1 MVQDFVI
8 NCAGKLLDL
17 KQPQVMG
24 ILNITPDSF
33 YTGSRWNMENGLLL
47 QCEKMINDGAAILDI
62 GAVSTRPGADLLNL
76 EQEWDRLEPVLKAVK
91 QHFPECIVS
100 IDTFRAE
107 IARRSVAEGAAIIN
121 DISGGRLDE
130 EMFATIAQLGVPY
143 ILMHSKGIPATMNTL
158 TQYDDVVLEILDYFI
173 EKTGQLK
180 ALGVKDIILDPGVGF
195 AKNITQNFIILKKM
209 QLFKILDLPL
219 LAGISRK
226 SMIYKTLGIS
236 PEDALNGTSALHLFV
251 LQQGVNI
258 LRVHDVKEAV
268 EVIRLYRQLT
278 M

>member
-17 KQPQVMG
+17 NQPQVMG

-33 YTGSRWNMENGLLL
+33 FTGSRWNMENGLLH
-47 QCEKMINDGAAILDI
+47 QCEKMIKEGAVILDI
-62 GAVSTRPGADLLNL
+62 GAVSTRPGADLLHL

-121 DISGGRLDE
+121 DISGGRLDD
-130 EMFATIAQLGVPY
+130 EMFATIALLGVPY
-143 ILMHSKGIPATMNTL
+143 ILMHSKGTPATMNTL
-158 TQYDDVVLEILDYFI
+158 THYDDVVLEILDYFI
-173 EKTGQLK
+173 EKTGELR
-180 ALGVKDIILDPGVGF
+180 ALGIKDIILDPGIGF
-195 AKNITQNFIILKKM
+195 AKNITQNFTILKKM
-209 QLFKILDLPL
+209 HLFEILELPL

-251 LQQGVNI
+251 LQQGANI

>member
-1 MVQDFVI
+1 MLQDFVI
-8 NCAGKLLDL
+8 NCTGKLLDL
-17 KQPQVMG
+17 NQPKVMG

-33 YTGSRWNMENGLLL
+33 YSGSRWNMENGLLH
-47 QCEKMINDGAAILDI
+47 QCEKMIKEGAAILDI
-62 GAVSTRPGADLLNL
+62 GAVSTRPGADLLQL

-121 DISGGRLDE
+121 DISAGRLDE
-130 EMFATIAQLGVPY
+130 EMFATITRLGVPY

-173 EKTGQLK
+173 EKTGQLR

-195 AKNITQNFIILKKM
+195 AKNITQNFTILKKM

-251 LQQGVNI
+251 LQQGANI

>member
-251 LQQGVNI
+251 LQQGANI

>member
-1 MVQDFVI
+1 
-8 NCAGKLLDL
+8 
-17 KQPQVMG
+17 
-24 ILNITPDSF
+24 
-33 YTGSRWNMENGLLL
+33 
-47 QCEKMINDGAAILDI
+47 
-62 GAVSTRPGADLLNL
+62 
-76 EQEWDRLEPVLKAVK
+76 
-91 QHFPECIVS
+91 
-100 IDTFRAE
+100 
-107 IARRSVAEGAAIIN
+107 
-121 DISGGRLDE
+121 
-130 EMFATIAQLGVPY
+130 MFATIARLGVPY

-158 TQYDDVVLEILDYFI
+158 TQYDDVVLEILDNFI
-173 EKTGQLK
+173 EKTGQLR

-195 AKNITQNFIILKKM
+195 AKNITQNFTILKKM

-251 LQQGVNI
+251 LQQGANI

>member
-33 YTGSRWNMENGLLL
+33 FTGSRWNMENGLLH
-47 QCEKMINDGAAILDI
+47 QCEKMIKEGAAILDI
-62 GAVSTRPGADLLNL
+62 GAVSTRPGADLLHM
-76 EQEWDRLEPVLKAVK
+76 EQEWDRMEPVLKAVK

-130 EMFATIAQLGVPY
+130 EMFATIARLGIPY

-173 EKTGQLK
+173 EKTGQLRT
-180 ALGVKDIILDPGVGF
+180 LGVKDIILDPGIGF
-195 AKNITQNFIILKKM
+195 AKNITQNFTILKKM

-251 LQQGVNI
+251 LQQGANI

>member
-1 MVQDFVI
+1 
-8 NCAGKLLDL
+8 
-17 KQPQVMG
+17 
-24 ILNITPDSF
+24 
-33 YTGSRWNMENGLLL
+33 MENGLLH
-47 QCEKMINDGAAILDI
+47 QCEKMIKEGAAILDI
-62 GAVSTRPGADLLNL
+62 GAVSTRPGADLLQL

-130 EMFATIAQLGVPY
+130 EMFATIARLGIPY

-158 TQYDDVVLEILDYFI
+158 TQYDDVVLEILDNFI
-173 EKTGQLK
+173 EKTGQLR

-195 AKNITQNFIILKKM
+195 AKNITQNFTILKKM

-251 LQQGVNI
+251 LQQGANI